1 MNEFEVRAQSRNELG
16 KGAMRRL
23 RRTGGVPG
31 VIYGGDDPVQ
41 AITLRD
47 NELRKQTANE
57 AFFSHIL
64 TVSLDGTKTQAV
76 VKAMQRNPATY
87 EITHV
92 DFLRINAAEELTMRV
107 PLHFLNEESAPGRKA
122 GGVFSHLLND
132 LEITCLPRNL
142 PEYIAVD
149 LGALDIGDS
158 VHLSNLVMPA
168 NVVMAHEILDADHDH
183 TVATLQMP
191 LVPTV
196 DEEEEEA
203 AAAAEA
209 ADEAAAADE
218 PQGGDEPE

>member
-1 MNEFEVRAQSRNELG
+1 MNEFEVRAEARDALG

-31 VIYGGDDPVQ
+31 VMYGGNDAVV
-41 AITLRD
+41 TLTMRD

-64 TVSLDGTKTQAV
+64 TVSVAGKKTQAV

-92 DFLRINAAEELTMRV
+92 DFLRINAKEELTMRV
-107 PLHFLNEESAPGRKA
+107 PLHFINEEDAPGRKA

-132 LEITCLPRNL
+132 LEITCLPSNL

-149 LGALDIGDS
+149 LGALEIGDN
-158 VHLSNLVMPA
+158 VHLSHLVLPDD
-168 NVVMAHEILDADHDH
+168 VSMAHEIVDADHDH
-183 TVATLQMP
+183 TVAMLQMP
-191 LVPTV
+191 QVSV
-196 DEEEEEA
+196 VEEDEEEA
-203 AAAAEA
+203 
-209 ADEAAAADE
+209 
-218 PQGGDEPE
+218 GDEPAAGDVPVAGDDEPE

>member
-1 MNEFEVRAQSRNELG
+1 MNEFEVRAQARDELG

-41 AITLRD
+41 TITLRD

-64 TVSLDGTKTQAV
+64 TVSLEGTKTQAV
-76 VKAMQRNPATY
+76 VKAMQRHPATY

-107 PLHFLNEESAPGRKA
+107 PLHFINEEDAPGRKA

-132 LEITCLPRNL
+132 LEISCLPRNL

-149 LGALDIGDS
+149 LGALEIGDS
-158 VHLSNLVMPA
+158 VHLSHLVLPEGVA
-168 NVVMAHEILDADHDH
+168 MAHEIVDADHDH
-183 TVATLQMP
+183 TVAMLQMP
-191 LVPTV
+191 QVVAV
-196 DEEEEEA
+196 DEDEEA
-203 AAAAEA
+203 AADEGAAEDVPA
-209 ADEAAAADE
+209 GDDE
-218 PQGGDEPE
+218 PD